1 MVICKARETCPREGG
16 GPCHIEAYT
25 VRRSD
30 DGHWVCVEAGGLP
43 RFARNKRR
51 RWPFL
56 GIL

>member
-1 MVICKARETCPREGG
+1 MVRCKAHETLRN
-16 GPCHIEAYT
+16 EAYT

-30 DGHWVCVEAGGLP
+30 EGHWVCVEAGGLP

-56 GIL
+56 VSL